1 MGFFS
6 LAALSLSALNL
17 PPVCQSAFG
26 GGEDGRW
33 LVEQWNGRRSGHIPR
48 LRISTHWWGFHC
60 QHCLLINLQP
70 TSSIPF
76 KGLKPYSWPSWEDFL
91 TGMAL
96 NLSASLQGG
105 FSLWMD
111 SRVDSWTRLWEVE
124 DFILESKASRHW
136 QWTGNSPKIDREAV
150 LDQRRRL
157 YYHLLPSRYL
167 LWTTSKEIDRQE
179 EALLSVNA
187 VEFGFL

>member
-1 MGFFS
+1 
-6 LAALSLSALNL
+6 
-17 PPVCQSAFG
+17 
-26 GGEDGRW
+26 
-33 LVEQWNGRRSGHIPR
+33 
-48 LRISTHWWGFHC
+48 
-60 QHCLLINLQP
+60 
-70 TSSIPF
+70 
-76 KGLKPYSWPSWEDFL
+76 
-91 TGMAL
+91 
-96 NLSASLQGG
+96 
-105 FSLWMD
+105 MD

-124 DFILESKASRHW
+124 DFILESESSRHW